1 MEATTEPYRFVVQ
14 APETA
19 LLKKF
24 GIVFSRLNY
33 RVILSFY
40 VQISLQD
47 RHKNFWCFK
56 QAHGLHKL
64 QLELGD
70 DIWSALYS
78 DTL

>member
-24 GIVFSRLNY
+24 DIVFSRLNY
-33 RVILSFY
+33 RVILSLY
-40 VQISLQD
+40 VLISLQD

-56 QAHGLHKL
+56 QVSIIYR
-64 QLELGD
+64 LELGD
-70 DIWSALYS
+70 EIWSAL
-78 DTL
+78 